1 MLHTLARAIHHDGH
15 SHEGPQPGEQGQ
27 HAGGRHAARLA
38 QLSGAVRQVA
48 RLQQLSYIDYEAM
61 SIGYPGYGDAAEAV
75 ADSSGGGSDAAGGSG
90 RHALP
95 LQGLNLL
102 LAQYD
107 RYWRCGQLPVID
119 EAAMLQVLR

>member
-1 MLHTLARAIHHDGH
+1 MLHTLARAIHHDG
-15 SHEGPQPGEQGQ
+15 PQPGEPSQ
-27 HAGGRHAARLA
+27 HTGGRHAARLA

-48 RLQQLSYIDYEAM
+48 RLQHLSYIDYEAM
-61 SIGYPGYGDAAEAV
+61 SIGYPGYEDAARAERSSSS
-75 ADSSGGGSDAAGGSG
+75 SSGGSGGDGAGGSG

-107 RYWRCGQLPVID
+107 RHWRCGQLPVVD